1 LYRHPPPCSSSP
13 TRRSSDLSS
22 RAPHMRAGRP
32 RPPPPAPSRSIAS
45 PPPHV
50 SGQGFHCLMVKPPDP
65 REASQTGS
73 AAPLGG
79 SATPHSDRKSTRLNS
94 SHEWISYA
102 V

>member
-1 LYRHPPPCSSSP
+1 MRGAVSQRLILTDDQQRIPASE
-13 TRRSSDLSS
+13 RRRPSS

-65 REASQTGS
+65 REASQTGHT
-73 AAPLGG
+73 APPLGG
-79 SATPHSDRKSTRLNS
+79 HDRHLSTLGV
-94 SHEWISYA
+94 EFE
-102 V
+102 